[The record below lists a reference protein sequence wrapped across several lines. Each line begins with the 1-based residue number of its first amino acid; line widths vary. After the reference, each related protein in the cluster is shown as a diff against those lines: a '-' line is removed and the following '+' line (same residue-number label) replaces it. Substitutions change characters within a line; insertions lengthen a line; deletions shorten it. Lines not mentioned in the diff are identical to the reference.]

1 MEIVLVLVGILV
13 GTLSGF
19 FGIGGGM
26 ILVPILM
33 LLGIDIKTAIGISI
47 VQMVFSSF
55 YGSYLNYKKGS
66 LVLGEGIWVGVGGF
80 VGGAIG
86 AYASDMIPSAVLE
99 YLFFGLLLFALY
111 RLFSAKPS
119 DDGVVKTLSPVVL
132 FIVGWVIGIF
142 AISLGVGGSILL
154 TPILAGFL
162 HYPIKKAVSA
172 GLFFVAFSSV
182 AGLFTKL
189 STGSL
194 NLEQGLYVAFAS
206 LIGVYF
212 GIWLKD
218 HVSSSRHK
226 LYLLIMYS
234 VALLI
239 LMKKMFLG

>member
-1 MEIVLVLVGILV
+1 MEMILILVGVLV

-47 VQMVFSSF
+47 VQMVFSSV
-55 YGSYLNYKKGS
+55 YGSYLNHKKGS
-66 LVLGEGIWVGVGGF
+66 LVLGEGIWVGIGGF
-80 VGGAIG
+80 VGGAFG
-86 AYASDMIPSAVLE
+86 AYFSDMVPERILQ
-99 YLFFGLLLFALY
+99 YLFLSLLVFALY
-111 RLFSAKPS
+111 RLFSTKIS
-119 DDGVVKTLSPVVL
+119 DSNEVKTLSPIIL
-132 FIVGWVIGIF
+132 FTVGSIIGVF

-172 GLFFVAFSSV
+172 GLFFVAFSSLS
-182 AGLFTKL
+182 GLFIKL
-189 STGSL
+189 LTGMIDLEKGIYVSL
-194 NLEQGLYVAFAS
+194 SS
-206 LIGVYF
+206 LLGVYI
-212 GIWLKD
+212 GIWLKE
-218 HVSSSRHK
+218 HVSSSKHK

-239 LMKKMFLG
+239 LIKKMFIG